1 MHAVPTSD
9 SPNSSR
15 MSSMQRTITGDIL
28 VQHLGQDAMTIDR
41 VLLAKHG
48 RSARTL
54 AKDGPLRLTLMALAP
69 GGNLPAHSTDNPV
82 SIHVVQ
88 GEVSFY
94 AIDQEHAL
102 ATGGVLILAPGVEH
116 ARRIVPPF
124 ARVRSDA
131 WRGVPDR
138 TRPWHRTPPVQP
150 ILHSH
155 AFTPEPELH
164 VSHCL

>member
-1 MHAVPTSD
+1 
-9 SPNSSR
+9 
-15 MSSMQRTITGDIL
+15 MQRTITGDIL

-69 GGNLPAHSTDNPV
+69 GGNLPAHSTDSPV

-94 AIDQEHAL
+94 ALDQEHAL
-102 ATGGVLILAPGVEH
+102 ATGDVLILAPGVEH
-116 ARRIVPPF
+116 A
-124 ARVRSDA
+124 ARSVGGATLLLTVAYGAANGAPAPVAQHTLSAGVRQRWSDD
-131 WRGVPDR
+131 GG
-138 TRPWHRTPPVQP
+138 HP
-150 ILHSH
+150 IGSGKP
-155 AFTPEPELH
+155 AR
-164 VSHCL
+164 